1 MSNAGDRMTA
11 ADQGQGPTASDY
23 ALEDQIGYML
33 RKAHQRAT
41 SVFLAKFGEPELTP
55 TQWAA
60 LVKLSDTGGASQ
72 NQLGRLTAMDPAT
85 IQGVVRRLEERQLVE
100 RAADPDDRRRS
111 MLKLTQAGDALVDR
125 LRTEAHAVS
134 QTILEP
140 LNGDDRQTLLRLL
153 GAIS

>member
-1 MSNAGDRMTA
+1 MTV
-11 ADQGQGPTASDY
+11 ADQKQGTSASDY

-41 SVFLAKFGEPELTP
+41 AEFLARFGEPELTP

-60 LVKLSDTGGASQ
+60 LVKLRDTSGASQ

-111 MLKLTQAGDALVDR
+111 MLKLTHQGEALVDR
-125 LRTEAHAVS
+125 LRGDAHAVS
-134 QTILEP
+134 RAILEP
-140 LNGDDRQTLLRLL
+140 LSGEERQTLLRLL

>member
-1 MSNAGDRMTA
+1 MTV
-11 ADQGQGPTASDY
+11 ADQKQGTSASDY

-41 SVFLAKFGEPELTP
+41 AEFLARFGEPELTP

-60 LVKLSDTGGASQ
+60 LVKLRDTSGASQ

-111 MLKLTQAGDALVDR
+111 MLKLTQPGEALVDR
-125 LRTEAHAVS
+125 LRGDAHAVS
-134 QTILEP
+134 RAILEP
-140 LNGDDRQTLLRLL
+140 LSGEERQTLLRLL

>member
-1 MSNAGDRMTA
+1 MTA
-11 ADQGQGPTASDY
+11 ADQKQATSASDY

-41 SVFLAKFGEPELTP
+41 AEFLARFGEPELTP

-60 LVKLSDTGGASQ
+60 LVKLRDTSGASQ

-111 MLKLTQAGDALVDR
+111 MLKLTQPGAALVDR
-125 LRTEAHAVS
+125 LRGDAHAVS
-134 QTILEP
+134 RAILEP
-140 LNGDDRQTLLRLL
+140 LSGEERQTLLRLL

>member
-1 MSNAGDRMTA
+1 MTA
-11 ADQGQGPTASDY
+11 ADRGRGDSRGDY
-23 ALEDQIGYML
+23 ALEEQIGHVL

-41 SVFLAKFGEPELTP
+41 AVFLARFGEPDLTP

-85 IQGVVRRLEERQLVE
+85 IQGVMRRLEERRLVE
-100 RAADPDDRRRS
+100 RANDPEDRRRS
-111 MLKLTQAGDALVDR
+111 LLKLTPAGEALVARLRGDAHD
-125 LRTEAHAVS
+125 VS
-134 QTILEP
+134 RTILEP
-140 LNGDDRQTLLRLL
+140 LSDDERRTLLRLL